1 LTEPHAPFAP
11 DAEDAP
17 SGDDA
22 IEAVRSELR
31 QIDPTGDMVARVLR
45 DTIDQLLDGQ
55 HTGRYQWEKLRKTE
69 KTHAGTLV
77 EINLQKAL
85 DLRDGVSMDYC
96 VAGHDVDCKFSQTF
110 GGWEIPPEAWRD
122 QHLCLV
128 IWARDADAAWTA
140 GLIRASDAYL
150 GAANRDLKRKLT
162 LQGRNRIRWVWRRS
176 MVLPENVLLVLDQSV
191 VADIMSGQSG
201 QVRINRLFRAAQQHR
216 ISRGVVATVAREDDF
231 MKRVRANGGARTAL
245 KPEGIVILGEYAA
258 HREYAQRLGLP
269 IPASGESVSVQL
281 TRGQL
286 ADARP
291 YIELDGARW
300 VVAEAGDRVEEAP
313 LVPYSAGNPA
323 PRVSTEP
330 R

>member
-1 LTEPHAPFAP
+1 
-11 DAEDAP
+11 
-17 SGDDA
+17 
-22 IEAVRSELR
+22 
-31 QIDPTGDMVARVLR
+31 VLR
-45 DTIDQLLDGQ
+45 NTIDQLLDGQ

-77 EINLQKAL
+77 EINLQKELNL
-85 DLRDGVSMDYC
+85 DDGVAMDYRI
-96 VAGHDVDCKFSQTF
+96 AGHDVDCKFSQTF

-122 QHLCLV
+122 EHLCLV
-128 IWARDADAAWTA
+128 IWARDADAAWAA

-162 LQGRNRIRWVWRRS
+162 RQGRSRIRWIWRRT

-191 VADIMSGQSG
+191 VEDIMCGRSG
-201 QVRINRLFRAAQQHR
+201 QVRINRLFRAAQRHR

-231 MKRVRANGGARTAL
+231 MKRVRANGGARSAL
-245 KPEGIVILGEYAA
+245 KPEGIVILGEYTA
-258 HREYAQRLGLP
+258 HREYARKLGLP
-269 IPASGESVSVQL
+269 IPASGESVSAQL
-281 TRGQL
+281 ARAES

-300 VVAEAGDRVEEAP
+300 VVAADGDRVEEAP
-313 LVPYSAGNPA
+313 LVPYSASGQTFGTD
-323 PRVSTEP
+323 TEP